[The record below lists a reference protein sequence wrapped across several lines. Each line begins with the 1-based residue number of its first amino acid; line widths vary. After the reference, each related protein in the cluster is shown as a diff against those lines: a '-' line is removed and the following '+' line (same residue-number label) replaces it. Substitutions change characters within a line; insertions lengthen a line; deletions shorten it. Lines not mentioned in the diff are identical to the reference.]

1 MPTILNTSNAL
12 CVEKKATADFLNQQ
26 FFIHSTSLLYYLR
39 QNSDVDNYCQTV
51 LDFYPAYQSKAVI
64 LSAIVQPERRLP
76 KCVICG
82 NLIPY
87 RLAKGKKK
95 HYFCSKE
102 CAMSEEGKCIQVK
115 LYKEVNPISPMR
127 RPEVKEKQKQ
137 TLLKKY
143 GVDNVSKL
151 PEIRKK
157 ANQTTFERYG
167 VYNMWLH
174 PEVQTK
180 IVAAA
185 RKQHYENLVKNMDDI
200 EMKVLFSFQDYID
213 KAIKLE
219 YVPFQCKH
227 CGEIVHKK
235 INNPSTIYCKSCK
248 TPGTSSKI
256 ERNFCDWLSNYINV
270 ETGVYDILNNGLEID
285 IFSREKNIGFEFN
298 GLYWHSERAGKAENY
313 HLNKTKI
320 CNDRGVRLIQI
331 FEDEWYF
338 KRNII
343 QSRIKNILG
352 VTPYKI
358 FARKCEIKKIERS
371 LCEKFLEKYHLQGKD
386 NSSVRLGLF
395 YKNRLV
401 AVMTFGKPRFNKKFS
416 WELIRYATLSN
427 FNIVGGAGKLL
438 NYFKLNYSG
447 SIITYADRRWSEGNL
462 YKKLGFDFKGYTKP
476 NYFYTKNLLRLSRY
490 KCQKHKLKN
499 LLKEN
504 FDPNLSEHQNM
515 NNNKFYK
522 IWDCGNMIFTL
533 DN

>member
-1 MPTILNTSNAL
+1 MCPSSVNI
-12 CVEKKATADFLNQQ
+12 VEKQ
-26 FFIHSTSLLYYLR
+26 FIKKLIIPLRFI
-39 QNSDVDNYCQTV
+39 V
-51 LDFYPAYQSKAVI
+51 
-64 LSAIVQPERRLP
+64 
-76 KCVICG
+76 
-82 NLIPY
+82 
-87 RLAKGKKK
+87 KG
-95 HYFCSKE
+95 
-102 CAMSEEGKCIQVK
+102 VK
-115 LYKEVNPISPMR
+115 P
-127 RPEVKEKQKQ
+127 
-137 TLLKKY
+137 
-143 GVDNVSKL
+143 
-151 PEIRKK
+151 
-157 ANQTTFERYG
+157 
-167 VYNMWLH
+167 
-174 PEVQTK
+174 
-180 IVAAA
+180 
-185 RKQHYENLVKNMDDI
+185 
-200 EMKVLFSFQDYID
+200 
-213 KAIKLE
+213 
-219 YVPFQCKH
+219 
-227 CGEIVHKK
+227 
-235 INNPSTIYCKSCK
+235 
-248 TPGTSSKI
+248 PGTSSKI
-256 ERNFCDWLSNYINV
+256 ERNFYDWLRNYINV
-270 ETGVYDILNNGLEID
+270 ETGVYDVLDNGLEID
-285 IFSREKNIGFEFN
+285 IFSREKKLGFEFN
-298 GLYWHSERAGKAENY
+298 GLYWHSERAGKTENY

-320 CNDRGVRLIQI
+320 CNDKGIRLIQI
-331 FEDEWYF
+331 FEDEWHF

-352 VTPYKI
+352 VTPYRI
-358 FARKCEIKKIERS
+358 FARKCKIKKIERDF
-371 LCEKFLEKYHLQGKD
+371 CEKFLEKYHLQGKD

-438 NYFKLNYSG
+438 NYFKHNYSG